1 MGENEIVCNT
11 DWWSNGI
18 AIADIL
24 ITSFFGIWIA
34 SSLQRNVTKA
44 RYIREYFISELMEI
58 RDDYSVFFKELYN
71 SELAAQTI
79 SSRLKVISCR
89 INNLDEYIHQ
99 YYNIEKTLLKDAHFK
114 FQTYITGTNEF
125 NDQYSCDRV
134 KFEANTILL
143 VTKEQAEIVKAMT
156 QRVLDINSA
165 KTRKKNWF
173 RH

>member
-1 MGENEIVCNT
+1 MGDSEIVCTT

-18 AIADIL
+18 AIADIV
-24 ITSFFGIWIA
+24 ITSCLGIWIA
-34 SSLQRNVTKA
+34 SSLHKNITKA

-58 RDDYSVFFKELYN
+58 RDDYSMFFKELYN
-71 SELAAQTI
+71 GELAAQTI

-99 YYNIEKTLLKDAHFK
+99 SYQIEKTLLKDAHFK

-125 NDQYSCDRV
+125 NDQYSADKV
-134 KFEANTILL
+134 KFDANTILL
-143 VTKEQAEIVKAMT
+143 ITKEQTEIVNAMT

-165 KTRKKNWF
+165 KTKRKHWVTQ
-173 RH
+173 

>member
-1 MGENEIVCNT
+1 
-11 DWWSNGI
+11 
-18 AIADIL
+18 
-24 ITSFFGIWIA
+24 
-34 SSLQRNVTKA
+34 
-44 RYIREYFISELMEI
+44 MEI
-58 RDDYSVFFKELYN
+58 RDDYSAFFKELYN

-134 KFEANTILL
+134 KFDANTILL

-165 KTRKKNWF
+165 KTRKKSWL
-173 RH
+173 RR